1 MKQSEQEED
10 FGALLDQ
17 FEREQPTAQRRQL
30 PRVGDT
36 VRGRVISIGSES
48 AFVELGSKAE
58 ATIDLMQVKD
68 AEGNVRVAVGDTIEA
83 RVAEMRGDTAV
94 LRISMGTGKGPEA
107 KAELVQAHEHGIP
120 VEGLVTAV
128 IKGGVE
134 VQVAGLRAFCPISQL
149 GDRFV
154 EDAASFVGQ
163 RLSFRITRY
172 EFDRKTPNLV
182 LSRRVLLEEENKVRA
197 AETRATLREGAVMTG
212 KVTTIKPFGAFVDL
226 GGIEGMIHVSELGF
240 SRVESPG
247 EVLHEGQEVQV
258 QVLRIE
264 KTSDPKRPERIALSL
279 KALAQDPWDEAEAR
293 FTEGVQVRGKI
304 VRLQQFGAFVE
315 LLPGVEGLVH
325 ISQLG
330 AGRHIQHPREV
341 VRVGDE
347 VDVTVLGVDREKR
360 RISLALP
367 GAVSENEANAADVAE
382 HTVKSAAPTK
392 LGTFADLL
400 SKKKR

>member
-1 MKQSEQEED
+1 VKQSEQEED

-17 FEREQPTAQRRQL
+17 FEREQPASQRRKL
-30 PRVGDT
+30 PQVGDV
-36 VRGRVISIGSES
+36 VRGRVVSIGSES

-58 ATIDLMQVKD
+58 AMIELAQMRD
-68 AEGNVRVAVGDTIEA
+68 AEGVPRVAVGDTIEA
-83 RVAEMRGDTAV
+83 RVAEMRGDTVV
-94 LRISMGTGKGPEA
+94 LRMTMGKGPEA
-107 KAELVQAHEHGIP
+107 KAELVQAHAHGIP

-134 VQVAGLRAFCPISQL
+134 VQVAGMRAFCPISQL
-149 GDRFV
+149 ADKFV
-154 EDAASFVGQ
+154 EDATTFVGQ
-163 RLSFRITRY
+163 KLSFRITRY
-172 EFDRKTPNLV
+172 EFDRKQANLV
-182 LSRRVLLEEENKVRA
+182 LSRRALLEEENQARA
-197 AETRATLREGAVMTG
+197 EETRASLREGAVMTG
-212 KVTTIKPFGAFVDL
+212 KVTTIKPFGAFVNL

-240 SRVESPG
+240 SRVENPAD
-247 EVLHEGQEVQV
+247 VLHEGQEVQV

-264 KTSDPKRPERIALSL
+264 KTNDPKRPERIALSL
-279 KALAQDPWDEAEAR
+279 KALAEDPWDEALAR
-293 FTEGVQVRGKI
+293 FPEGVQTRGKI

-341 VRVGDE
+341 VKVGEE

-367 GAVSENEANAADVAE
+367 GAVSENEANAEDVAE
-382 HTVKSAAPTK
+382 HTVKTASPARF
-392 LGTFADLL
+392 GTFADLL
-400 SKKKR
+400 DKKKR

>member
-1 MKQSEQEED
+1 VKQSEQEED

-17 FEREQPTAQRRQL
+17 FEREQPASQRRKL
-30 PRVGDT
+30 PQVGDV
-36 VRGRVISIGSES
+36 VRGRVVSIGSES

-58 ATIDLMQVKD
+58 AMIELAQMRD
-68 AEGNVRVAVGDTIEA
+68 AEGVPRVAVGDTIEA
-83 RVAEMRGDTAV
+83 RVAEMRGDTVV
-94 LRISMGTGKGPEA
+94 LRMTMGKGPEA
-107 KAELVQAHEHGIP
+107 KAELVQAHAHGIP

-134 VQVAGLRAFCPISQL
+134 VQVAGIRAFCPISQL
-149 GDRFV
+149 ADKFV
-154 EDAASFVGQ
+154 EDATTFVGQ
-163 RLSFRITRY
+163 KLSFRITRY
-172 EFDRKTPNLV
+172 EFDRKQANLV
-182 LSRRVLLEEENKVRA
+182 LSRRALLEEENQARA
-197 AETRATLREGAVMTG
+197 EETRASLREGAVMTG
-212 KVTTIKPFGAFVDL
+212 KVTTIKPFGAFVNL

-240 SRVESPG
+240 SRVENPAD
-247 EVLHEGQEVQV
+247 VLHEGQEVQV

-279 KALAQDPWDEAEAR
+279 KSLAQDPWDEALAR
-293 FTEGVQVRGKI
+293 FPEGVQARGKI

-341 VRVGDE
+341 VKVGDE

-382 HTVKSAAPTK
+382 HTVKTAAPARF
-392 LGTFADLL
+392 GTFADLL
-400 SKKKR
+400 DKKKR